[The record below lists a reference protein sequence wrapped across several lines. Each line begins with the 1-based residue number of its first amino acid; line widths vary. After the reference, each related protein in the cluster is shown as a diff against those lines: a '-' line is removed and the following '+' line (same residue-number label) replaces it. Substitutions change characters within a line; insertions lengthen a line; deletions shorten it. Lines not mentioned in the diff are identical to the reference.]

1 MAPTV
6 FQIRTAKR
14 MEIGWTVMKRPA
26 DRLELHDSLMLFGV
40 VLFSALPY
48 LFGLGF
54 YSDDWAF
61 QAMLDHASRQG
72 VGAIFQQ
79 LLTHDASTFVRPVQV
94 VYLVLGFEMFGRHP
108 LPYHLVNTVVLGLA
122 AVFLYLGLKEI
133 RLGRWLAFVVAV
145 VFGLLPHYSTDRF
158 WIASHQATLSMAFA
172 FIGIYALSRSM
183 RLEASN
189 PARWLALAVLA
200 LVLSILSYEV
210 ALGLIIASLLITGW
224 RGYVETRKDTQRRF
238 PNLASVAGVAGVLLL
253 IGMVKTRLQTR
264 IVLSHYTFKDL
275 VHLVRHFVVQAI
287 QFNLWTYCLHMP
299 WVLLSLSRHSAL
311 SSAAVGTA
319 TILAFLVTAYLW
331 RYMDPSAAPDWRMC
345 LQLLAMGFVIFGL
358 GFVLFFPND
367 YYDFSAVG
375 SNSRMVI
382 ASALGASCV
391 LVALAGLACS
401 VLKSQVRR
409 ARAFSLAIG
418 LICGLNSLAVSG
430 IGYFWV
436 DAASRQAAILSSVAT
451 NVRSLPAGSVLLLDG
466 FCRFSGPGVIFET
479 DWDAGGV
486 IQLLLN
492 DSTLSGDV
500 VSRNMR
506 FGDAAVKTSMY
517 GSPEGSYT
525 YGNQL
530 FVYNVKT
537 RTLAN
542 LPSRKA
548 SNEYL
553 HQMNPTGD
561 SGCPAGQ
568 EGFGTKVF

>member
-72 VGAIFQQ
+72 VGATFQQ
-79 LLTHDASTFVRPVQV
+79 LLTHDASTIVRPVQV

-122 AVFLYLGLKEI
+122 VVFLYLGLKEI

-183 RLEASN
+183 RLETSN
-189 PARWLALAVLA
+189 TARWLALAVLA

-238 PNLASVAGVAGVLLL
+238 SNLAGVAGVAGVLLL
-253 IGMVKTRLQTR
+253 IGMVKTRLQTQ
-264 IVLSHYTFKDL
+264 IVLSRYTFKDL

-375 SNSRMVI
+375 SNSRIVI

-409 ARAFSLAIG
+409 ARAFSLSIG

-436 DAASRQAAILSSVAT
+436 DAASRQAAIRSSVAT

>member
-1 MAPTV
+1 
-6 FQIRTAKR
+6 
-14 MEIGWTVMKRPA
+14 
-26 DRLELHDSLMLFGV
+26 
-40 VLFSALPY
+40 
-48 LFGLGF
+48 
-54 YSDDWAF
+54 
-61 QAMLDHASRQG
+61 
-72 VGAIFQQ
+72 
-79 LLTHDASTFVRPVQV
+79 
-94 VYLVLGFEMFGRHP
+94 
-108 LPYHLVNTVVLGLA
+108 
-122 AVFLYLGLKEI
+122 
-133 RLGRWLAFVVAV
+133 
-145 VFGLLPHYSTDRF
+145 
-158 WIASHQATLSMAFA
+158 
-172 FIGIYALSRSM
+172 
-183 RLEASN
+183 
-189 PARWLALAVLA
+189 
-200 LVLSILSYEV
+200 
-210 ALGLIIASLLITGW
+210 
-224 RGYVETRKDTQRRF
+224 
-238 PNLASVAGVAGVLLL
+238 
-253 IGMVKTRLQTR
+253 
-264 IVLSHYTFKDL
+264 
-275 VHLVRHFVVQAI
+275 
-287 QFNLWTYCLHMP
+287 
-299 WVLLSLSRHSAL
+299 
-311 SSAAVGTA
+311 
-319 TILAFLVTAYLW
+319 
-331 RYMDPSAAPDWRMC
+331 
-345 LQLLAMGFVIFGL
+345 
-358 GFVLFFPND
+358 
-367 YYDFSAVG
+367 
-375 SNSRMVI
+375 
-382 ASALGASCV
+382 
-391 LVALAGLACS
+391 

-409 ARAFSLAIG
+409 ARAFSLSIG

-436 DAASRQAAILSSVAT
+436 DAASRQAAIRSSVAT

>member
-6 FQIRTAKR
+6 FQMPTAKQ
-14 MEIGWTVMKRPA
+14 MEIGWTVMKRPG

-40 VLFSALPY
+40 VLVSALPY

-61 QAMLDHASRQG
+61 LAMLDHASRQG

-94 VYLVLGFEMFGRHP
+94 VYLVMGFEMFGRHP

-210 ALGLIIASLLITGW
+210 ALGLIVASLLITGW

-238 PNLASVAGVAGVLLL
+238 SNLASVAGVAGVLLL
-253 IGMVKTRLQTR
+253 IGIVKTRLQTR
-264 IVLSHYTFKDL
+264 IVLSHYTLKDL
-275 VHLVRHFVVQAI
+275 AHLVRHFVVQAI

-319 TILAFLVTAYLW
+319 IILAVLVTAYLW

-358 GFVLFFPND
+358 GFVLFFTND
-367 YYDFSAVG
+367 YYDFSTVG

-382 ASALGASCV
+382 ASALGTSCV

-436 DAASRQAAILSSVAT
+436 DAASRQAAILNSVAT
-451 NVRSLPAGSVLLLDG
+451 DVRSLPAGSVLLLDG

-517 GSPEGSYT
+517 GSPENSYT

-542 LPSRKA
+542 LPSRRA

-561 SGCPAGQ
+561 SGCPAGE